1 MGSSFYLQL
10 APYLLLEYTYG
21 GSDSTYLSSQ
31 VKLARI
37 KNAYLDG
44 QVQLLN
50 TSPSQAITQNVLDTS
65 ASNLGGYKWAFLDKD
80 VPVPYISQD
89 ANLVYDDLS
98 SLLPSL
104 FVTYDRVR
112 IHILSG
118 YRLDD
123 IQGLIIQLYGKE
135 AQTSKISVLANNVYL
150 NSDDRDILNP
160 RPILLGEKMYDRYI
174 EVLIPSVKEINSDFY
189 ANPTNPISL
198 GYQYTSNNRGFL
210 YETAIYVKV
219 FEIDNV
225 EDKNGNLFLY
235 TGRDYVV
242 NVNQEDTYS
251 QLNANVQEA
260 TDGDYF
266 IYYPTYKGNFI
277 EDFISELDAAGGNY
291 VVINDID
298 VYEQIGLDNVL
309 SFSFSQVQQGG
320 FDSPLEF
327 RPIIKNSQS
336 AVSFSIDYT
345 VRIFNR
351 DNGFQLIRKAST
363 TSFSPKKYGKQ
374 LEKITLA
381 QQSFPLK
388 VYNKIAGAS
397 EISFNSPEAN
407 TSGFNTVYVPVFYE
421 AKNITT
427 QVKSVLAEGADPIS
441 PDFGSEV
448 IFGQGDARIYL
459 SDFDSYYKFSVS
471 QYDTSK
477 NSTTK
482 INLMAGDIQI
492 VFKDLV
498 GNMLKYPV
506 QDSTPENS
514 RAEGELVFKIP
525 GDVAKKV
532 LGANPT
538 MTKNFYLISSTPGA
552 SDTIL
557 YTGSVDTINNISKES
572 SRLDLI
578 AASVAPAVKPRAAVA
593 VSEAATSTP
602 RTASPGTNTSFE
614 EIAKPGVAP
623 SILDTLTA
631 ANAEGLNSIKQ
642 TTQVQPPVIPGYSD
656 DTKAISIKNG
666 VAPVSLTNEAKSKT
680 IVDNKLSKAKGG
692 STTLKNDSTK

>member
-21 GSDSTYLSSQ
+21 DSETTYLSSQ

-37 KNAYLDG
+37 KNSYLDG

-65 ASNLGGYKWAFLDKD
+65 AANLGGYKWSFLDKD

-89 ANLVYDDLS
+89 SNLVYDDLS
-98 SLLPSL
+98 TLLPSL

-112 IHILSG
+112 VHILSG

-123 IQGLIIQLYGKE
+123 IQGLIVQIYGKE
-135 AQTSKISVLANNVYL
+135 AQTSKISVLANNVFL
-150 NSDDRDILNP
+150 NSDDRDVLNP
-160 RPILLGEKMYDRYI
+160 KPILLGEKMYDRYI
-174 EVLIPSVKEINSDFY
+174 EVLVPSVKEINSDFY

-210 YETAIYVKV
+210 YETAIYVKAY
-219 FEIDNV
+219 EIDKV
-225 EDKNGNLFLY
+225 EKKNGNLFLY
-235 TGRDYVV
+235 TGRDYVI

-266 IYYPTYKGNFI
+266 TYYPTYKGNFI

-298 VYEQIGLDNVL
+298 VYEQVGLDNIL

-336 AVSFSIDYT
+336 AVTFSIDYT

-374 LEKITLA
+374 LEKISLA
-381 QQSFPLK
+381 QQSHPLK
-388 VYNKIAGAS
+388 VYNKVSGAA

-421 AKNITT
+421 TRNITT
-427 QVKSVLAEGADPIS
+427 QVKSVLAQGADPIS
-441 PDFGSEV
+441 PDFGADV
-448 IFGQGDARIYL
+448 TFGQGDARIYL

-471 QYDTSK
+471 QYNTKNNSMSK
-477 NSTTK
+477 V
-482 INLMAGDIQI
+482 NLTAGEIEI
-492 VFKDLV
+492 VFKDTT
-498 GNMLKYPV
+498 GNMLRYPV

-514 RAEGELVFKIP
+514 RADGELVFKIP
-525 GDVAKKV
+525 GDVYKKV
-532 LGANPT
+532 LGADPKT
-538 MTKNFYLISSTPGA
+538 TKNFYLISSTPGS

-557 YTGSVDTINNISKES
+557 YTGSVDTVNNIHKEPA
-572 SRLDLI
+572 RLDVI
-578 AASVAPAVKPRAAVA
+578 ASDSSKPTVKSGSFGAN
-593 VSEAATSTP
+593 STP
-602 RTASPGTNTSFE
+602 RTANPETGAGVIEQTS
-614 EIAKPGVAP
+614 KPGISP

-631 ANAEGLNSIKQ
+631 SNTEALNSIKQ
-642 TTQVQPPVIPGYSD
+642 TTQVQPPVIPGFSD
-656 DTKAISIKNG
+656 DTRSTSIKNG
-666 VAPVSLTNEAKSKT
+666 VAPVSQTNESKSKES
-680 IVDNKLSKAKGG
+680 VNNKLGNASGG
-692 STTLKNDSTK
+692 STTIKNDSTK